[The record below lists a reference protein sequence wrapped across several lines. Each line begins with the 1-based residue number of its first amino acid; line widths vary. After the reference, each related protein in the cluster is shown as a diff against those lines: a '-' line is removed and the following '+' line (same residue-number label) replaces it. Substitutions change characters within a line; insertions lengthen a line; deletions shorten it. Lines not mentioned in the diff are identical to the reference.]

1 MADRLARGRSIW
13 PDVEDRTSLA
23 KHDDP
28 VRQSHR
34 FLDVMGDHYRAKA
47 MFDLQAL
54 HETLHV
60 EPGQGVERT
69 ERFVQKENFRRPQQ
83 GPGK

>member
-1 MADRLARGRSIW
+1 
-13 PDVEDRTSLA
+13 
-23 KHDDP
+23 
-28 VRQSHR
+28 
-34 FLDVMGDHYRAKA
+34 